1 MASSSTLLSVAR
13 DIELKLL
20 LDDGD
25 EHIGAYGALDLRL
38 HRLLAGAQEFLD
50 PQVLVWSA

>member
-1 MASSSTLLSVAR
+1 MASSSTLLSLAR

-25 EHIGAYGALDLRL
+25 EHIGAYGAPDLRL